1 MLFVVPHPP
10 GMLEVYWCAIIQ
22 STWFIK
28 LFVYFDGAT
37 SGTFNF
43 AFAISHEE
51 FLESQDCKN
60 KCKNSAIHIPQ
71 KIILCHQ
78 LIPMSWVDNCFSC
91 LKGKTFGKVM
101 QSWTLNES
109 PPLLARVEV
118 TLQTKWEQIKLT
130 FHILTFFF
138 FPGCKTE
145 RTT

>member
-1 MLFVVPHPP
+1 MLSVVPHPP

-91 LKGKTFGKVM
+91 LKGKRFGKVM
-101 QSWTLNES
+101 QSEWIPS
-109 PPLLARVEV
+109 PTCKGGSHTPDKMGANKVNLSY
-118 TLQTKWEQIKLT
+118 
-130 FHILTFFF
+130 FNFF